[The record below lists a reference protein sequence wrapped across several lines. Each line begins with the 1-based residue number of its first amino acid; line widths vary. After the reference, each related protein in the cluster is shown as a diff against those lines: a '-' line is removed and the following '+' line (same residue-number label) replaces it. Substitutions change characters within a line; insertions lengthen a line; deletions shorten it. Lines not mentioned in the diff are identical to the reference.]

1 MAKRYGINSIS
12 GTEFTYQLY
21 ANLNPQVN
29 GETTVACDAES
40 VSAASWLDRSQTFD
54 GYYTF
59 GSNIYAWENNSGSGE
74 VDIYS
79 TANLGVSWSLETSL
93 TGAFWDNGTQV
104 RFVQSGATLY
114 IFIDAAVGSLFYRST
129 ADGVTWSAEIATA
142 LPDDYLEGLVYFGTT
157 WYSARQAQGEIY
169 SLSGSP
175 VALWNPTIT
184 TVHSFNTTNGNAE
197 IPLVYNG
204 VFYYLNTN
212 AANRFYM
219 SSPDGTTWTN
229 TVTDA
234 IDGWPQSITYRNV
247 GIYDSKVVY
256 LVPNATRIDSTTDF
270 TSWTTLISNIDNSP
284 LPQQQFLRVAG
295 TDIYAFRQT
304 LDLHYLEQN

>member
-1 MAKRYGINSIS
+1 MAKRYDINSIT

-21 ANLNPQVN
+21 ANMTPQVS
-29 GETTVACDAES
+29 GETTVACNAES

-59 GSNIYAWENNSGSGE
+59 GSNIYAWENNVGTGNI
-74 VDIYS
+74 DIYS
-79 TANLGVSWSLETSL
+79 TANLGVSWNLETSL
-93 TGAFWDNGTQV
+93 AGDWNGGTDV
-104 RFVQSGATLY
+104 RFVLAGATLY
-114 IFIDAAVGSLFYRST
+114 AFENAGVGTLFYRST
-129 ADGVTWSAEIATA
+129 SDGVTWAAQEPTVIGE
-142 LPDDYLEGLVYFGTT
+142 DYLYGLAYFGTT

-169 SLSGSP
+169 SFSGSP
-175 VALWNPTIT
+175 VSFWNPTIT

-212 AANRFYM
+212 AANSFYM

-247 GIYDSKVVY
+247 GIYDSKVIY

-270 TSWTTLISNIDNSP
+270 SAWTSLIGNITNSP
-284 LPQQQFLRVAG
+284 LVSTQSLRVAG
-295 TDIYAFRQT
+295 TEIFANRPST
-304 LDLHYLEQN
+304 SLHYLEQN